1 MAQMVLSTA
10 ELCSV
15 GCSESMSTKRT
26 AVSLQTAVGSDEWE
40 KRRSTT
46 HNADYWYNVRTGE
59 RAWKDPSTGA
69 DEQPGQPT
77 AKKVKIAEAAQTSVD
92 KTIVWKKMFSTT
104 YKRDYW
110 CNDETGERRW
120 DDPNTATAAGVAPDP
135 SAAPRSPVKSS
146 QKKPEFRLTQRVLTD
161 PAEITAELERER
173 QAVAVDAPSCPR
185 EVATANLAH
194 IVHRLRTESAA
205 VVHDKSPNAEHPVVF
220 RLADDDTAMI
230 TRAVQED
237 QILKTRLKVQLREG
251 VADLPSF
258 WDVWERDSSFRQ
270 AIIGS
275 ADPNEAKWKLQTSY
289 NYKLATTFMPPY
301 AKAIY
306 EHFNAKSVLDPCAG
320 WGDRMVGA
328 ASSSLV
334 ERYVCFDPNTTLRPG
349 YAALM
354 KLFGHEVT
362 ELSAQKLQFSNG
374 FAQYALP
381 FEEGALQ
388 LPDCSFDLGVH
399 LAALLRLRDVQPAQP
414 AVRRR
419 GQLDRAVLQAALH
432 PGLPAG
438 QAGAPLRHPRGRHLC
453 GQYRHLPEDAGAA
466 GVRPEVGEPAGPA
479 RDDVRED
486 QDGVGV
492 QEGCVLVA
500 VVLACSELRVTPV
513 HKTKVPSY
521 RYPLKPSFILL
532 CRT

>member
-1 MAQMVLSTA
+1 MSQMVLSTA

-120 DDPNTATAAGVAPDP
+120 DDPNTAKAAGVAPDP

-146 QKKPEFRLTQRVLTD
+146 QKKSEFRLTQRVLTD

-185 EVATANLAH
+185 EVSTANLAH

-388 LPDCSFDLGVH
+388 LPDCSFDLVFTSPPFFDYEMYNPRNPQYGDEGNWIERFYKPLFIQACRLVKPGH
-399 LAALLRLRDVQPAQP
+399 HFAIHVGDTSAGSIGAFLRTQVQRVCALKLVSRLGLHGMMSGKTRTVWVYRK
-414 AVRRR
+414 AV
-419 GQLDRAVLQAALH
+419 
-432 PGLPAG
+432 
-438 QAGAPLRHPRGRHLC
+438 
-453 GQYRHLPEDAGAA
+453 
-466 GVRPEVGEPAGPA
+466 
-479 RDDVRED
+479 
-486 QDGVGV
+486 
-492 QEGCVLVA
+492 
-500 VVLACSELRVTPV
+500 S
-513 HKTKVPSY
+513 
-521 RYPLKPSFILL
+521 
-532 CRT
+532 